1 MPIWL
6 TGRVVSKELWHAAL
20 PWYGMDP
27 SLTAPLV
34 PLCSPR
40 CSLAANMALW
50 TLKARVGSVWIRILE
65 VCLLLVCV
73 LISNAAKRAS
83 NYSTGRLTNGSLR
96 DVTSSNRAHLSFHI
110 LSTVQRQAWYQ
121 EIPCDFFWGCKM
133 SLDELI
139 QGKSQRQRG
148 FLPSKHLWI
157 FLRIFLSTCLWIFL

>member
-6 TGRVVSKELWHAAL
+6 TGSIVSKELWHAAL

-27 SLTAPLV
+27 SLTAPLI

-40 CSLAANMALW
+40 CSLAANVALW

-121 EIPCDFFWGCKM
+121 EIPCE
-133 SLDELI
+133 SLGLQNVTGWINSREKPKATRILTI
-139 QGKSQRQRG
+139 QTSMN
-148 FLPSKHLWI
+148 FP
-157 FLRIFLSTCLWIFL
+157 CLWIFL